1 MFDIVGNVEN
11 SMSFSIASIS
21 LDDFSQLN
29 GLEKINEY
37 LFVKK
42 INRSKTL
49 LLVPKKSHCQVAM
62 VKTS

>member
-29 GLEKINEY
+29 GLEEINEC

-42 INRSKTL
+42 INRSKIL
-49 LLVPKKSHCQVAM
+49 LFVPKKSHCQVAM